1 MIAHDGQH
9 QDLDPG
15 KMLNDVLDQLQPVA
29 IDVIAGHIEISNQ
42 QFRLMQLQLL
52 DQLRRTQRL
61 ACQSEILI
69 TLDHL
74 PKPQQ
79 YHRMIVGNHYL

>member
-1 MIAHDGQH
+1 
-9 QDLDPG
+9 
-15 KMLNDVLDQLQPVA
+15 MLNDVLDQLQPVA

-52 DQLRRTQRL
+52 DQLRRTQCL
-61 ACQSEILI
+61 TCQGEILI
-69 TLDHL
+69 ALDHL